1 MYQNEI
7 SDMAK
12 DLISKCHEAGAE
24 AIVLVGFKDGDTI
37 RAADGPFN
45 KVMLLMGIG
54 LMQFGKQMNEDPVEL
69 AKDLLACVKKIKKD
83 MDNRK
88 WKGPDD
94 LGGRND

>member
-7 SDMAK
+7 SDKAK
-12 DLISKCHEAGAE
+12 DLVSLCHEAGAE

-37 RAADGPFN
+37 RAADGAFN
-45 KVMLLMGIG
+45 KVMLLIGIG

-69 AKDLLACVKKIKKD
+69 AKDLLTCVKKIKKD

-88 WKGPDD
+88 WKSSND